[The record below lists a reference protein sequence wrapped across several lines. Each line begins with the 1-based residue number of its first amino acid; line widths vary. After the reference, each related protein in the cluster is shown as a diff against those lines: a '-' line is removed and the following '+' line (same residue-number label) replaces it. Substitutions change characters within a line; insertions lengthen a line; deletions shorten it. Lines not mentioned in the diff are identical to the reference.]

1 MMLSKAIYFLQI
13 ILCASLLCFQVTLGL
28 NKQNHKF
35 VDKIVSRVEE
45 TVQKFESI
53 FNINHANE
61 KSNSDETADT
71 KLWAVLVA
79 GSNGY
84 YNYRHQV

>member
-1 MMLSKAIYFLQI
+1 MLPKAIHFLQI
-13 ILCASLLCFQVTLGL
+13 ILCVSLCQGL
-28 NKQNHKF
+28 NNNHKF

-45 TVQKFESI
+45 TVQKFESL
-53 FNINHANE
+53 FNINHAKDKN
-61 KSNSDETADT
+61 NSDETADT

>member
-1 MMLSKAIYFLQI
+1 MLPKAIHFLQT
-13 ILCASLLCFQVTLGL
+13 ILWVSLCHGL
-28 NKQNHKF
+28 NNHHKF
-35 VDKIVSRVEE
+35 LDKIVSRVEE

-61 KSNSDETADT
+61 KSNSDETTDP